1 MPNLITA
8 GASSDS
14 LAIASSNDG
23 ALTIQ
28 TGPSGGK
35 VNALAFAS
43 DGTPT
48 FLKGR
53 LIAQVQSTFTGAV
66 ATGTTVIPLDDT
78 IPQITEGDQYMTL
91 AFTPTN
97 ASSTLEI
104 TVQAHL
110 ANSASGTLIGALFQD
125 ATANALT
132 AAIGRVDGSGTPY
145 MARVQLS
152 WNMTAGTTSA
162 ITFRFR
168 AGSPLAGTTTF
179 NGFGGGRQFGGVMN
193 SYITIKEYLP

>member
-1 MPNLITA
+1 MPTILKA
-8 GASSDS
+8 GGASDS
-14 LAIASSNDG
+14 LDLSGSNDG
-23 ALTIQ
+23 ALTLQ
-28 TGPSGGK
+28 TGPSGAK
-35 VNALAFAS
+35 VNALALAS

-53 LIAQVQSTFTGAV
+53 IVAQVQSTFTGAV

-97 ASSTLEI
+97 ASSLLEI

-110 ANSASGTLIGALFQD
+110 ANSGSGTLIGALFQD

-132 AAIGRVDGSGTPY
+132 AGIGRVDGLGTPF

-162 ITFRFR
+162 TTFRFR
-168 AGSPLAGTTTF
+168 AGSTTAGTTTF
-179 NGFGGGRQFGGVMN
+179 NGFGGGRQLGGVMN